1 MVFRILGL
9 NDFIEQFLGFKQS
22 VHLHFVKIRRRAEST
37 ERRRYI
43 GVEGGKTVRK
53 NSGMW
58 KTTSRKEKLRRVLLV
73 IFGAGVIALAGV
85 AYQYVKNAVPDRINV
100 VVDRQEEVRFGLPF
114 RALLESESE
123 EVLLNGSSKIPSDQI
138 HLQLNQPFS
147 IYSEQEGTYRLSLKL
162 FGIWKLK
169 DIEVDV
175 SDVQYAVPC
184 GLPVGI
190 YMKSDGLM
198 VIGTGKVTAQTGEVM
213 DPADGILRSGDY
225 IEAINGTPATDK
237 KDMIRAVKEAGNMA
251 LTLSVRREGEKMD
264 VQMTPVQTQEGDYKL
279 GLWIRDD
286 TQGIGTMTYV
296 CANGAFGALGHGI
309 SDGDTGLLVQTSGGE
324 LYDTEILGVEKGS
337 FGKPGVMSGVIYY
350 GNQSRLGSVESNTDQ
365 GIFGMANPR
374 FLSRVKNPAIPIG
387 YRQDVKKGRACI
399 RSSVSGELK
408 DYEIEIQKIDHSSNR
423 HNKDMVIR
431 VTDPELLSLTGGIV
445 QGMSGSP
452 IIQNGKLIGAVTH
465 VFIQD
470 STRGY
475 GILVENML
483 GH

>member
-1 MVFRILGL
+1 M
-9 NDFIEQFLGFKQS
+9 
-22 VHLHFVKIRRRAEST
+22 
-37 ERRRYI
+37 
-43 GVEGGKTVRK
+43 RK

-58 KTTSRKEKLRRVLLV
+58 KTISRKEKLRRVLLI

-85 AYQYVKNAVPDRINV
+85 SYQYVKNAVPDRINV
-100 VVDRQEEVRFGLPF
+100 VVDRQEQVRFGLPF

-123 EVLLNGSSKIPSDQI
+123 EVLLNGNSKIPSDQI

-198 VIGTGKVTAQTGEVM
+198 VIGTGRVTAQTGEVI

-251 LTLSVRREGEKMD
+251 LTLSVRREGETMD

-350 GNQSRLGSVESNTDQ
+350 GNQSRLGSVEANTDQ
-365 GIFGMANPR
+365 GIFGTANPR

-399 RSSVSGELK
+399 RSSVSWELK